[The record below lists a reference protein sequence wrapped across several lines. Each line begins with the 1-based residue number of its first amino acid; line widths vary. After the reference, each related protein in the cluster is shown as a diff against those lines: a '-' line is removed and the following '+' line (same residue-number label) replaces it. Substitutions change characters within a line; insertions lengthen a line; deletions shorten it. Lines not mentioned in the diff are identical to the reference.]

1 MKTELESAEP
11 EVTEQDLIVK
21 CPVEGCDVLMGTPLD
36 MVNGQYEI
44 RVRTSAEN
52 DECRVALLQNHSEGS
67 HSPRD
72 SADTQV

>member
-1 MKTELESAEP
+1 MKTGLESAEP
-11 EVTEQDLIVK
+11 EVTEQDLVVK
-21 CPVEGCDVLMGTPLD
+21 CPVEGCDVLMGTPLEI
-36 MVNGQYEI
+36 VNGQYDI

-52 DECRVALLQNHSEGS
+52 DECRQALLRNHSRGN